1 MSARSELYE
10 YVDGAHLGGEY
21 LDELLGRVE
30 AEAVARA
37 TGRPVNETLVAARA
51 QVGLLLETETGERF
65 PQWRVIITDSESPT
79 GFAPVCTA
87 EGVDDEHHVIADYPG
102 GPIRDEHGV
111 YDCCPSLQV
120 ETYSPTLAA
129 YVVELLNADTE
140 APGAVAR
147 DSEKDTRGE
156 SPLQGES
163 THLHPL
169 PCEFP
174 TVLPC
179 RCPVRPSE
187 LPEASFVRARR
198 RACIAAFFHGA
209 HDGHAAVRA
218 GAAQ

>member
-1 MSARSELYE
+1 MSARDELYE
-10 YVDGAHLGGEY
+10 YADGAHLGGEY
-21 LDELLGRVE
+21 LDELLDRVE

-37 TGRPVNETLVAARA
+37 AGRPVNETLVAAQA
-51 QVGLLLETETGERF
+51 QARRLFEAEAGERR
-65 PQWRVIITDSESPT
+65 PMWRVIITDSESPT

-87 EGVDDEHHVIADYPG
+87 DGDADLHLWADLGNGFGRVDD
-102 GPIRDEHGV
+102 GV
-111 YDCCPSLQV
+111 WDCCPSLQV
-120 ETYSPTLAA
+120 ETYSTTLAA
-129 YVVELLNADTE
+129 YLVELLNADSE
-140 APGAVAR
+140 ATDVTAR
-147 DSEKDTRGE
+147 DSEKDTRGV

-179 RCPVRPSE
+179 RCPVRPSH

-209 HDGHAAVRA
+209 RDGRAAVWS